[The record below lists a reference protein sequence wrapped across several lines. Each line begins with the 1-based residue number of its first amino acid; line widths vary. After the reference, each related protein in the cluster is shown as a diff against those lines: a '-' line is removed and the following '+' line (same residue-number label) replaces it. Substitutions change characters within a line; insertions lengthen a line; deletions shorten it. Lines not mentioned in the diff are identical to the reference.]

1 MTLFGFTILTG
12 LLMGTLGIFF
22 VVTSDF
28 TRSIATGFPRS
39 MPTAYFTMISAAAWF
54 IFRHVRN
61 LSQADFGE
69 YKFLIGGITIL
80 LLVLAFKFLP
90 DFLAVRGCST
100 LVLFYSREALD
111 AAFLQEPSSRL
122 FLVAVIYVALSIA
135 LYLAA
140 WPYRLR
146 DFFNWLYSS
155 RVRSRTLGSL
165 MLAYGAIL
173 AFVAL
178 GY

>member
-1 MTLFGFTILTG
+1 MTLFGFTILTS
-12 LLMGTLGIFF
+12 LLLGVLGMFF
-22 VVTSDF
+22 VLASEI
-28 TRSIATGFPRS
+28 TRSIAIGFPRS
-39 MPTAYFTMISAAAWF
+39 MPTAYFTMTAAAAWF

-69 YKFLIGGITIL
+69 YKFLIGGITLL
-80 LLVLAFKFLP
+80 LLVLAFKFLA
-90 DFLAVRGCST
+90 DFLSVRGCSA
-100 LVLFYSREALD
+100 LVLFFSREALD
-111 AAFLQEPSSRL
+111 AAFLQEPLSRL
-122 FLVAVIYVALSIA
+122 FLVAIIYVALSIA

-155 RVRSRTLGSL
+155 RVRPRILGGL
-165 MLAYGAIL
+165 MLTYAAIL
-173 AFVAL
+173 GFVAF

>member
-12 LLMGTLGIFF
+12 ILLGALGIFF
-22 VVTSDF
+22 ILNPGV
-28 TRSIATGFPRS
+28 TRSIATGFLRS
-39 MPTAYFTMISAAAWF
+39 MPTAYLTMIAAAAWF
-54 IFRHVRN
+54 IFRHVKN

-90 DFLAVRGCST
+90 DFLAVRGCAT

-122 FLVAVIYVALSIA
+122 FLVAIIYIALSIA

-155 RVRSRTLGSL
+155 SIRSRILGCL
-165 MLAYGAIL
+165 MLVYGTIL
-173 AFVAL
+173 GFVAL